1 MAEPPPPPPVA
12 EPPAIPYDRARRE
25 GEEWAAAV
33 VAVACLGVN
42 ASRAGKEPPPQ
53 WIAMLGEVT
62 DHDQDAVAALNVAS
76 AAADQRPPSPKTP

>member
-1 MAEPPPPPPVA
+1 MSEPPPPPPVA

-25 GEEWAAAV
+25 WEEWAAAV
-33 VAVACLGVN
+33 VAVARLGVN

-62 DHDQDAVAALNVAS
+62 DRYQDAVAALIVAS
-76 AAADQRPPSPKTP
+76 DAADLRPRSPKTP